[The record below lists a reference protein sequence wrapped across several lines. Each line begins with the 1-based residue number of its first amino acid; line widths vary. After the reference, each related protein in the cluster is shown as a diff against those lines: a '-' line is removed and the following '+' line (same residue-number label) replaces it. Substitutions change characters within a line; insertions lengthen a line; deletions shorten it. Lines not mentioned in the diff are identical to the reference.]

1 VSTEDGRTRYKIP
14 KITYRV
20 LMAIK
25 YDSICKRQS
34 LKDSRAVNLKVL
46 ER

>member
-1 VSTEDGRTRYKIP
+1 VKTEEHGTKYQ

-20 LMAIK
+20 LMVIK
-25 YDSICKRQS
+25 YHSMCKKQS
-34 LKDSRAVNLKVL
+34 LKDSRAVNLRVL